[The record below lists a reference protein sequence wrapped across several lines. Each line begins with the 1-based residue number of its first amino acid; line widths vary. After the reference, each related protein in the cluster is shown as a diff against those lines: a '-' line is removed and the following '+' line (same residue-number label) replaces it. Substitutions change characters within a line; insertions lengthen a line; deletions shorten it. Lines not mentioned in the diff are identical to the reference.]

1 MPALDLR
8 PSRDPPGPGSWR
20 LWEDQSC
27 EQNGSAGLGCHQDS
41 LWPNLGAWLP
51 VGDEAGGPPQ
61 AWGLF
66 GDRWGG
72 SAHCDLARQCPPEGM
87 LWGGKGEHLSRM
99 ALPPRSDAT
108 FSTSLS

>member
-27 EQNGSAGLGCHQDS
+27 EQNGSAGLGCQQDS

-51 VGDEAGGPPQ
+51 VGDEAGAHRRPGGCLETAGEVVPTVTWP
-61 AWGLF
+61 
-66 GDRWGG
+66 G
-72 SAHCDLARQCPPEGM
+72 SARLKACCGVGRGST
-87 LWGGKGEHLSRM
+87 LSRM